1 MPRFYVNYTVSPMQV
16 QISGNFGGHWS
27 EKDFREVAEKAL
39 NGWLNAGIKQWLG
52 HTDASIL
59 VTYLDY
65 QAGESWVKE
74 D

>member
-1 MPRFYVNYTVSPMQV
+1 MATFHVNYTVSPMQV
-16 QISGNFGGHWS
+16 QISGRLSHEDS
-27 EKDFREVAEKAL
+27 DFRGMAEKAL

-65 QAGESWVKE
+65 QADESWVKE